1 MVHDC
6 WDPSRRL
13 LILLWKMQK
22 RKTTNINNH
31 LLLGS
36 SQLPPKH
43 TKRYFGGGG
52 WGCSFG
58 IHELPGSSHWLKRF
72 AFCWPGTSRRVLK
85 RMAKPLASKR
95 PFGFFSM
102 TKWVSQ
108 QGGLPV
114 VGVYIPMKQGFP
126 SKGGIIPICAFYMIR
141 WWFPK
146 YSLFLPL
153 LGEMI

>member
-43 TKRYFGGGG
+43 TKCYLGGG
-52 WGCSFG
+52 WGCSLG

-72 AFCWPGTSRRVLK
+72 VFCWPGTSRRVLK

-126 SKGGIIPICAFYMIR
+126 SKGGIIPICAFCMIS
-141 WWFPK
+141 WWFLK
-146 YSLFLPL
+146 YFLFLPL

>member
-1 MVHDC
+1 MIAGIPPIDC
-6 WDPSRRL
+6 LSCFGRCKKER
-13 LILLWKMQK
+13 Q
-22 RKTTNINNH
+22 RTSTTISFWVAPNCHPNTPNAIW
-31 LLLGS
+31 
-36 SQLPPKH
+36 
-43 TKRYFGGGG
+43 GGG
-52 WGCSFG
+52 WGCSLG

-72 AFCWPGTSRRVLK
+72 VFCWPGTSRRVLK

-126 SKGGIIPICAFYMIR
+126 SKGGIIPICAFCMIS
-141 WWFPK
+141 WWFLK
-146 YSLFLPL
+146 YFLFLPL